1 MPTNMLREQT
11 GARASGGLARAT
23 LRGSPALLMA
33 DARALFNTACFA
45 SSRKKGWERVALLAD
60 WEGREVLVLPEASVD
75 LLVVIENLIVRK
87 VAVNDDRVV
96 HGPGGGHADVQHVA
110 RLEDVGLVR
119 HT

>member
-1 MPTNMLREQT
+1 MREQI
-11 GARASGGLARAT
+11 GARASGELARAT
-23 LRGSPALLMA
+23 LRGNPALLM
-33 DARALFNTACFA
+33 RSSPVFNAACSA
-45 SSRKKGWERVALLAD
+45 SSRKKGWERDALLAD

-75 LLVVIENLIVRK
+75 LLVVIENLFVRK

-96 HGPGGGHADVQHVA
+96 HGAGGGHADVQHLA

>member
-1 MPTNMLREQT
+1 M
-11 GARASGGLARAT
+11 
-23 LRGSPALLMA
+23 
-33 DARALFNTACFA
+33 
-45 SSRKKGWERVALLAD
+45 
-60 WEGREVLVLPEASVD
+60 LPEASVD
-75 LLVVIENLIVRK
+75 LLVVIEDLFVRK

>member
-1 MPTNMLREQT
+1 M
-11 GARASGGLARAT
+11 
-23 LRGSPALLMA
+23 
-33 DARALFNTACFA
+33 
-45 SSRKKGWERVALLAD
+45 
-60 WEGREVLVLPEASVD
+60 LPEASVD

-119 HT
+119 HTWGSVSVDPVSGCHQTSMGPRGADK